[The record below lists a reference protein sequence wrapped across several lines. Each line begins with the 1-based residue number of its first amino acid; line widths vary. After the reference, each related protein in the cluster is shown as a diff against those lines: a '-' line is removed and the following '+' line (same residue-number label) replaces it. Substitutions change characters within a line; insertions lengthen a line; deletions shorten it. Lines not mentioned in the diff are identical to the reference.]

1 LILEERMFRIKN
13 HLSPKFVIFL
23 DELSR
28 NEVIEELVN
37 LLFEKKAIHD
47 KKSFYQAI
55 IEREKIVTTGIG
67 MGVAIPHAKLAEYD
81 NFFIAV
87 GILKNGVDWKAV
99 DGTLVRIV
107 FLIGGPDDKQTEYL
121 RILSGITVA
130 LKDEERRKAI
140 LLAESPEEVIQAF
153 S

>member
-1 LILEERMFRIKN
+1 MFRIKN